1 MIYASSS
8 CIRQHNIADVIRQ
21 LAGAGISNI
30 ELSGGTDYYDGLEQ
44 EIQQLKQDYNL
55 GYVCHAYFPPPKE
68 PFVVNLA
75 SCNDRIYK
83 QSIEH
88 YENCIEMLKRLHCD
102 VLSIHA
108 GFMVEIGIDE
118 IGCTLNDRIIYEE
131 EKAYDRFCGAY
142 EYIAGLCAAG
152 GIALFLENNVLNA
165 ENYRQFHSENLF
177 MMTDYRS
184 IMKMKERIEFNLL
197 LDLGHLYVSANTLY
211 LDYAE
216 ECENL
221 GGYVKWI
228 HLSEN
233 GGIFDEHRPLEKDS
247 PIMREFRK
255 MYKPQTN
262 ITLETVGSVDEIL
275 NSIGI
280 TEQIISGKEGNYDG
294 IGAVDM
300 Q

>member
-1 MIYASSS
+1 MIYVSSS
-8 CIRQHNIADVIRQ
+8 CIRQHNIADVIRR

-44 EIQQLKQDYNL
+44 ELRQLKQDHNL
-55 GYVCHAYFPPPKE
+55 RYACHAYFPPPKD

-83 QSIEH
+83 QSIVH
-88 YENCIEMLKRLHCD
+88 YENCIEMLKRLHCC

-108 GFMVEIGIDE
+108 GFMVEIGIEE
-118 IGCTLNDRIIYEE
+118 IGSTLNGRVIYEE
-131 EKAYDRFCGAY
+131 EKAYDRFCSAY

-152 GIALFLENNVLNA
+152 GITLFLENNVLNA
-165 ENYRQFHSENLF
+165 ENYQQFHFKNHI

-184 IMKMKERIEFNLL
+184 IMKMKERITFNLL
-197 LDLGHLYVSANTLY
+197 LDLGHLHVSAKTLH
-211 LDYAE
+211 LDYAK

-221 GGYVKWI
+221 GEYVKWV

-233 GGIFDEHRPLEKDS
+233 DGIFDEHRPLEKDS
-247 PIMREFRK
+247 PIVHEFRK
-255 MYKPQTN
+255 MYKPHMN
-262 ITLETVGSVDEIL
+262 ITLETVGSIDEIL

-280 TEQIISGKEGNYDG
+280 TEQNIDG
-294 IGAVDM
+294 
-300 Q
+300 